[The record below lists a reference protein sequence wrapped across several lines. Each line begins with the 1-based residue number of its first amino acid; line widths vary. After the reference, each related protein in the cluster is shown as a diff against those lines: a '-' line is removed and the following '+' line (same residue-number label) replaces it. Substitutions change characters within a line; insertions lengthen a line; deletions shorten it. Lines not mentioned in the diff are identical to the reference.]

1 MIISQELMIVL
12 TIAPFAFFTGM
23 YFMKLITRVLMAI
36 VEGLLYV
43 ILIPI
48 ATVSERIAEKIEDM
62 RTDRIVEENTPIFT
76 EPELRY
82 I

>member
-1 MIISQELMIVL
+1 MIISPELLIVM
-12 TIAPFAFFTGM
+12 TAAPIAFFTGM

-36 VEGLLYV
+36 GEALLYV

-48 ATVSERIAEKIEDM
+48 TKVSERIAEKIEDM
-62 RTDRIVEENTPIFT
+62 RTDRITEETPIFT